1 MKKENL
7 LIFSFTLLAFILGT
21 TEYVIV
27 GLLTPIADSL
37 GVSVAQTGIMVSG
50 FAIAYA
56 AGTPFVM
63 MAAGYFTKRRALLIG
78 ASLVVLF
85 TIGSALSFSYP
96 VLFLTRMATAIF
108 CGLSVSLAVS
118 ISTDYVSPERRGQAL
133 SYIIGGFTI
142 ANVLG
147 VPIGTFVGLH
157 FDWPAAFWLVAICGI
172 LSLLLLY
179 KIVPRNLPAIQSSM
193 KDQFRLMSNPRVLLA
208 FLIPIIGIAAIFVI
222 YTYINP
228 LMLDVMHIPEGRT
241 STILLVYGAVT
252 IISNLL
258 GGKIATGTYMA
269 KLKKL
274 FLIHAAVYLLFG
286 FTVQFTWPGVISLMA
301 IALISFTINA
311 ACQLYF
317 IHLTEQFVPTAK
329 DFASSLLPISAN
341 IGIAVGSSAGA
352 FVTDHYG
359 LQYLPW
365 TAAVLALFAFGA
377 TAYSYNLD
385 QSDKKKAA
393 LQAARQA

>member
-7 LIFSFTLLAFILGT
+7 LIFTFTLLAFILGT

-27 GLLTPIADSL
+27 GLLTPIASSL

-63 MAAGYFTKRRALLIG
+63 MAAGFFTKRRALLIG

-85 TIGSALSFSYP
+85 TMGSALSFSYP
-96 VLFLTRMATAIF
+96 VLFLTRMATAVF

-118 ISTDYVSPERRGQAL
+118 ICTDYVSPERRGLAL

-157 FDWPAAFWLVAICGI
+157 FEWPAAFWLVAACGI
-172 LSLLLLY
+172 ISILLLY
-179 KIVPRNLPAIQSSM
+179 RIVPRNLPAVQSSL
-193 KDQFRLMSNPRVLLA
+193 KNQFRLMTNPRVLLA
-208 FLIPIIGIAAIFVI
+208 FFIPIIGVAAIFVI

-228 LMLDVMHIPEGRT
+228 LMLEVMHISEGRT

-252 IISNLL
+252 ILSNIL
-258 GGKIATGTYMA
+258 GGKIASGTYMA
-269 KLKKL
+269 KLKTL
-274 FLIHAAVYLLFG
+274 FLVHAVVYVIFG
-286 FTVQFTWPGVISLMA
+286 FTLSFTWLGIVSLMA
-301 IALISFTINA
+301 IALISFSINA

-317 IHLTEQFVPTAK
+317 IHLTEQYVPEAK

-341 IGIAVGSSAGA
+341 IGIAVGSSVGA

-359 LQYLPW
+359 LRYLPW
-365 TAAVLALFAFGA
+365 AAAVLALLAFAA

-385 QSDKKKAA
+385 RSAQKAA
-393 LQAARQA
+393 LQQAAG

>member
-27 GLLTPIADSL
+27 GLLTPIANSL

-85 TIGSALSFSYP
+85 TLGSALSWSYP

-118 ISTDYVSPERRGQAL
+118 ICTDYVSPERRGLAL

-147 VPIGTFVGLH
+147 VPIGTLVGLH
-157 FDWPAAFWLVAICGI
+157 FEWPAAFWLVAACGA
-172 LSLLLLY
+172 LSILLLY
-179 KIVPRNLPAIQSSM
+179 KIVPTNLPAVQSSPRN
-193 KDQFRLMSNPRVLLA
+193 QLRLMSNPRVLLA
-208 FLIPIIGIAAIFVI
+208 FFIPIIGIAAIFVI

-228 LMLDVMHIPEGRT
+228 LMLEVMHISEGST

-252 IISNLL
+252 ILSNLL

-274 FLIHAAVYLLFG
+274 FLIHAVVYVLLG
-286 FTVQFTWPGVISLMA
+286 FTVPFTWPGIISLMT
-301 IALISFTINA
+301 IALISFSINA

-317 IHLTEQFVPTAK
+317 IHLTEQYVPEAK
-329 DFASSLLPISAN
+329 DFAASLLPISAN
-341 IGIAVGSSAGA
+341 IGIAVGSSVGA
-352 FVTDHYG
+352 FVTDHFG
-359 LQYLPW
+359 LRYLPW
-365 TAAVLALFAFGA
+365 AAAVLALFAFAA

-385 QSDKKKAA
+385 RSEDKKAA
-393 LQAARQA
+393 LQAAG

>member
-27 GLLTPIADSL
+27 GLLTPIANSL

-85 TIGSALSFSYP
+85 TLGSALSHSYLI
-96 VLFLTRMATAIF
+96 LFLTRMATAVF

-118 ISTDYVSPERRGQAL
+118 ICTDYVSPERRGLAL

-157 FDWPAAFWLVAICGI
+157 FEWPAAFWLVAACGV
-172 LSLLLLY
+172 LSILLLY
-179 KIVPRNLPAIQSSM
+179 RIVPRNLPAVQSSL
-193 KDQFRLMSNPRVLLA
+193 KNQFRLMTNPRVLLA
-208 FLIPIIGIAAIFVI
+208 FLIPIIGVAAIFVI

-228 LMLDVMHIPEGRT
+228 LMLEVMHISEGRT
-241 STILLVYGAVT
+241 STLLLVYGAVT
-252 IISNLL
+252 IVSNIL
-258 GGKIATGTYMA
+258 GGKIASGTYMA
-269 KLKKL
+269 KLKTL
-274 FLIHAAVYLLFG
+274 FLVHAVVYIIFA
-286 FTVQFTWPGVISLMA
+286 FTLSFTWLGIVSMMA
-301 IALISFTINA
+301 IALISFSINA

-317 IHLTEQFVPTAK
+317 IHLTEQYVPEAK

-341 IGIAVGSSAGA
+341 IGIAVGSSIGA

-359 LQYLPW
+359 LRYLPW
-365 TAAVLALFAFGA
+365 AAAVLALIAFAA

-385 QSDKKKAA
+385 RSASKKAA
-393 LQAARQA
+393 LQAAG

>member
-7 LIFSFTLLAFILGT
+7 LIFTFTLLAFILGT

-27 GLLTPIADSL
+27 GLLTPIASSL

-63 MAAGYFTKRRALLIG
+63 MAAGYFTKRRALLLG

-85 TIGSALSFSYP
+85 TMGSALSFSYP

-108 CGLSVSLAVS
+108 CGLSISLAVS
-118 ISTDYVSPERRGQAL
+118 ICSDYVSPERRGLAL

-157 FDWPAAFWLVAICGI
+157 FEWPAAFWLVAACGI
-172 LSLLLLY
+172 ISILLLY
-179 KIVPRNLPAIQSSM
+179 RIVPRNLPAVQSSL
-193 KDQFRLMSNPRVLLA
+193 KNQVRLMRNPRVLLA
-208 FLIPIIGIAAIFVI
+208 FFIPIIGVAAIFVI

-228 LMLDVMHIPEGRT
+228 LMLEVMHISEGRT

-252 IISNLL
+252 IVSNIL
-258 GGKIATGTYMA
+258 GGKIASGTYMA
-269 KLKKL
+269 KLKTL
-274 FLIHAAVYLLFG
+274 FLVHAVVYVIFG
-286 FTVQFTWPGVISLMA
+286 FTLSFTWLGIVSLMA
-301 IALISFTINA
+301 IALISFSINA

-317 IHLTEQFVPTAK
+317 IHLTEQYVPEAK

-341 IGIAVGSSAGA
+341 IGIAVGSSVGA

-359 LQYLPW
+359 LRYLPW
-365 TAAVLALFAFGA
+365 AAAVLALLAFAA

-385 QSDKKKAA
+385 RSAEKAS
-393 LQAARQA
+393 LQQAAG

>member
-7 LIFSFTLLAFILGT
+7 LIFTFTLLAFILGT

-27 GLLTPIADSL
+27 GLLTPIASSL

-63 MAAGYFTKRRALLIG
+63 MAAGYFTKRRALLLG

-85 TIGSALSFSYP
+85 TMGSALSFSYP
-96 VLFLTRMATAIF
+96 VLFLTRMATAVF

-118 ISTDYVSPERRGQAL
+118 ICTDYVSPERRGLAL

-157 FDWPAAFWLVAICGI
+157 FEWPAAFWLVAACGI
-172 LSLLLLY
+172 ISLLLLY
-179 KIVPRNLPAIQSSM
+179 RIVPRDLPAVQSSL
-193 KDQFRLMSNPRVLLA
+193 KNQFRLMTNPRVLLA
-208 FLIPIIGIAAIFVI
+208 FFIPIIGVAAIFAI

-228 LMLDVMHIPEGRT
+228 LMLEVMHISEGRT

-252 IISNLL
+252 IVSNIL
-258 GGKIATGTYMA
+258 GGKIASGTYMA
-269 KLKKL
+269 KLKTL
-274 FLIHAAVYLLFG
+274 FLVHAVVYVIFG
-286 FTVQFTWPGVISLMA
+286 FTLSFTWLGIVSLMA
-301 IALISFTINA
+301 IALISFSINA

-317 IHLTEQFVPTAK
+317 IHLTEQYVPEAK

-341 IGIAVGSSAGA
+341 IGIAVGSSIGA

-359 LQYLPW
+359 LRYLPW
-365 TAAVLALFAFGA
+365 AAAVLALLAFAA

-385 QSDKKKAA
+385 RSAKKAT
-393 LQAARQA
+393 LQQAAG

>member
-7 LIFSFTLLAFILGT
+7 LIFTFTLLAFILGT

-27 GLLTPIADSL
+27 GLLTPIASSL

-63 MAAGYFTKRRALLIG
+63 MAAGFFTKRRALLIG

-85 TIGSALSFSYP
+85 TMGSALSFSYP
-96 VLFLTRMATAIF
+96 LLFLTRMATAVF

-118 ISTDYVSPERRGQAL
+118 ICTDYVSPERRGLAL

-157 FDWPAAFWLVAICGI
+157 FEWPAAFWLVAACGI
-172 LSLLLLY
+172 ISILLLY
-179 KIVPRNLPAIQSSM
+179 RIVPRNLPAVQSSL
-193 KDQFRLMSNPRVLLA
+193 KNQFRLMTNPRVLLA
-208 FLIPIIGIAAIFVI
+208 FFIPIIGVAAIFVI

-228 LMLDVMHIPEGRT
+228 LMLEVMHISEGRT

-252 IISNLL
+252 ILSNIL
-258 GGKIATGTYMA
+258 GGKIASGTYMA
-269 KLKKL
+269 KLKTL
-274 FLIHAAVYLLFG
+274 FLVHAVVYVIFG
-286 FTVQFTWPGVISLMA
+286 FTLSFTWLGIVSLMA
-301 IALISFTINA
+301 IALISFSINA

-317 IHLTEQFVPTAK
+317 IHLTEQYVPEAK

-341 IGIAVGSSAGA
+341 IGIAVGSSVGA

-359 LQYLPW
+359 LRYLPW
-365 TAAVLALFAFGA
+365 AAAVLALLAFAA

-385 QSDKKKAA
+385 RSAQKAA
-393 LQAARQA
+393 LQQAAG

>member
-1 MKKENL
+1 MKRENL
-7 LIFSFTLLAFILGT
+7 LIFTFTLLAFILGT

-27 GLLTPIADSL
+27 GLLTPIASSL

-63 MAAGYFTKRRALLIG
+63 MAAGYFTKRRALLLG

-85 TIGSALSFSYP
+85 TMGSALSFSYP
-96 VLFLTRMATAIF
+96 VLFLTRMATAVF

-118 ISTDYVSPERRGQAL
+118 ICTDYVSPERRGLAL

-157 FDWPAAFWLVAICGI
+157 FEWPAAFWLVAACGI
-172 LSLLLLY
+172 ISLLLLY
-179 KIVPRNLPAIQSSM
+179 RIVPKDLPAVQSSL
-193 KDQFRLMSNPRVLLA
+193 KNQFRLMTNPRVLLA
-208 FLIPIIGIAAIFVI
+208 FFIPIIGVAAIFVI

-228 LMLDVMHIPEGRT
+228 LMLDVMHISEERT

-252 IISNLL
+252 IVSNIL
-258 GGKIATGTYMA
+258 GGKIASGTYVA
-269 KLKKL
+269 KLKTL
-274 FLIHAAVYLLFG
+274 FLVHAVVYVIFG
-286 FTVQFTWPGVISLMA
+286 FTLSFEWLGIVSLMA
-301 IALISFTINA
+301 IALISFSINA

-317 IHLTEQFVPTAK
+317 IHLTEQYVPEAK

-341 IGIAVGSSAGA
+341 IGIAVGSSIGA

-359 LQYLPW
+359 LRYLPW
-365 TAAVLALFAFGA
+365 AAVVLALLAFAA
-377 TAYSYNLD
+377 TAYSYSLD
-385 QSDKKKAA
+385 RSAKKAA
-393 LQAARQA
+393 LQAAG

>member
-7 LIFSFTLLAFILGT
+7 LIFTFTLLAFILGT

-27 GLLTPIADSL
+27 GLLTPIASSL

-63 MAAGYFTKRRALLIG
+63 MAAGYFTKRRALLLG

-85 TIGSALSFSYP
+85 TMGSALSFSYP
-96 VLFLTRMATAIF
+96 VLFLTRMATAVF

-118 ISTDYVSPERRGQAL
+118 ICTDYVSPERRGLAL

-157 FDWPAAFWLVAICGI
+157 FEWPAAFWLVAACGI
-172 LSLLLLY
+172 VSILLLY
-179 KIVPRNLPAIQSSM
+179 RIVPRNLPPVQSSL
-193 KDQFRLMSNPRVLLA
+193 KNQFRLMTNPRVLLA
-208 FLIPIIGIAAIFVI
+208 FFIPIIGVAAIFAI

-228 LMLDVMHIPEGRT
+228 LMLEVMHISEGRT
-241 STILLVYGAVT
+241 STILLIYGAVT
-252 IISNLL
+252 IVSNIL
-258 GGKIATGTYMA
+258 GGKIASGTYMA
-269 KLKKL
+269 KLKTL
-274 FLIHAAVYLLFG
+274 FLVHAVVYVIFG
-286 FTVQFTWPGVISLMA
+286 FTLSFTWLGIVSLMA
-301 IALISFTINA
+301 IALISFSINA

-317 IHLTEQFVPTAK
+317 IHLTEQYVPEAK

-341 IGIAVGSSAGA
+341 IGIAVGSSIGA

-359 LQYLPW
+359 LRYLPW
-365 TAAVLALFAFGA
+365 AAAALALLAFAA
-377 TAYSYNLD
+377 TAYSYHLD
-385 QSDKKKAA
+385 RSAKKAP
-393 LQAARQA
+393 LQAA

>member
-1 MKKENL
+1 MKRENL
-7 LIFSFTLLAFILGT
+7 LIFTFTLLAFILGT

-27 GLLTPIADSL
+27 GLLTPIASSL

-63 MAAGYFTKRRALLIG
+63 MAAGYFTKRRALLLG

-85 TIGSALSFSYP
+85 TMGSALSFSYP
-96 VLFLTRMATAIF
+96 VLFLTRMATAVF

-118 ISTDYVSPERRGQAL
+118 ICTDYVSPERRGLAL

-157 FDWPAAFWLVAICGI
+157 FEWPAAFWLVAACGI
-172 LSLLLLY
+172 ISLLLLY
-179 KIVPRNLPAIQSSM
+179 RIVPKDLPAVQSSLRN
-193 KDQFRLMSNPRVLLA
+193 QFRLMTNPRVLLA
-208 FLIPIIGIAAIFVI
+208 FFIPIIGVAAIFVI

-228 LMLDVMHIPEGRT
+228 LMLDVMHISEERT

-252 IISNLL
+252 IVSNIL
-258 GGKIATGTYMA
+258 GGKIASGTYVA
-269 KLKKL
+269 KLKTL
-274 FLIHAAVYLLFG
+274 FLVHAVVYVIFG
-286 FTVQFTWPGVISLMA
+286 FTLSFAWLGIVSLMA
-301 IALISFTINA
+301 IALISFSINA

-317 IHLTEQFVPTAK
+317 IHLTEQYVPEAK

-341 IGIAVGSSAGA
+341 IGIAVGSSIGA
-352 FVTDHYG
+352 FVTGHYG
-359 LQYLPW
+359 LRYLPW
-365 TAAVLALFAFGA
+365 AAAVLALLAFAA
-377 TAYSYNLD
+377 TAYSYSLD
-385 QSDKKKAA
+385 RSAKKAA
-393 LQAARQA
+393 LQAAG